1 LAGRFGVLVSVRLSN
16 FPSCPGHLTE
26 PLQPLSAQ
34 IPFAHRRRQLGR
46 HSCSPESRTL
56 SSRGTVEGRW
66 IKIAEGDSRRTLTCA
81 LGQGGTIDI
90 LYLLIPLSVVLVFL
104 IGAVFWWSLRSG
116 QFDDLEGPAHR
127 ILQDDDDPKG
137 Q

>member
-1 LAGRFGVLVSVRLSN
+1 VRER
-16 FPSCPGHLTE
+16 H
-26 PLQPLSAQ
+26 PLS
-34 IPFAHRRRQLGR
+34 R
-46 HSCSPESRTL
+46 SCSPESRTL
-56 SSRGTVEGRW
+56 SSRETVGGRRT
-66 IKIAEGDSRRTLTCA
+66 KITEGDSGRTLACA
-81 LGQGGTIDI
+81 PGQGGTIDI

-137 Q
+137 